1 MPASKIEP
9 VPLIASGS
17 KSDVKLG
24 STPRE
29 STDSH
34 TGPDLVRERLR
45 SIEALAAAGHNAEA
59 REASADL
66 LFDFQ
71 PLIAAHLDLVSLC
84 EDVLLSCGATAL
96 WRRFVLAV
104 HGHAATPPIRRTDA
118 GSLSSRASVRRASVQ
133 RTNWALDAQSLAP
146 ESLNGLATQD
156 V

>member
-1 MPASKIEP
+1 MKF
-9 VPLIASGS
+9 
-17 KSDVKLG
+17 G
-24 STPRE
+24 STRRE
-29 STDSH
+29 SIDSH
-34 TGPDLVRERLR
+34 TGLDLVRERLR

-84 EDVLLSCGATAL
+84 EDVLLGCGATAL

-104 HGHAATPPIRRTDA
+104 HGHAATPRIRRTDA
-118 GSLSSRASVRRASVQ
+118 DSPSSRAVVQ
-133 RTNWALDAQSLAP
+133 RTNWALETQSLSP
-146 ESLNGLATQD
+146 EPLNEPATQG